1 VSIAPSERG
10 AAASAPGP
18 VRPDAQVRARGLT
31 LGYGGAPIVSGV
43 DLEIAPGEVWFLLG
57 PNGSGKTTLLRA
69 LLGLLEPLAGELWL
83 HPDVSDRAHVGY
95 VPQSSAWSPALP
107 TTVRE
112 FVGLGFVGTRASG
125 EERRTALRWALARV
139 GLESLAL
146 GDFRAL
152 SGGQR
157 QRALLAR
164 ALVRRPRVLVL
175 DEPTEELDVPS
186 ARVLLDTLAQL
197 VREEGTTLVFVTHV
211 LELAARFATHV
222 ALFAGGRVSAGPRDA
237 MLAADALARAFGAE
251 VQLGG
256 HHAGPLRAGEVGR

>member
-1 VSIAPSERG
+1 VSREPSLSRSAAP
-10 AAASAPGP
+10 ASARQEPL
-18 VRPDAQVRARGLT
+18 VRARELT
-31 LGYGGAPIVSGV
+31 LGYGGPPIVSGV

-69 LLGLLEPLAGELWL
+69 LLGLLEPVAGELGL
-83 HPDVSDRAHVGY
+83 HPDVADRAHVGY
-95 VPQSSAWSPALP
+95 VPQRSEWSAALP

-112 FVGLGFVGTRASG
+112 FVGLGFVGTRTNA
-125 EERRTALRWALARV
+125 EERQAALRWALARV

-164 ALVRRPRVLVL
+164 ALVRRPRVLLL

-186 ARVLLDTLAQL
+186 ARVLLDTLAEL

-237 MLAADALARAFGAE
+237 MLAEDALARAFGAD
-251 VQLGG
+251 VRLGG
-256 HHAGPLRAGEVGR
+256 HHAGPLRPGDGR